1 MGRMTRDLE
10 LLANQNVTIAKAYAP
25 VHGKIVNTLTS
36 TGSHDLTHTGD
47 RASDRGSDRDSI
59 GSAEMQMK
67 RDEQLALAMARSD
80 EAQIIADEELA
91 RRLQAEFEQMEQQAI
106 LRQQA
111 IEQAQNNASPSAQ
124 RNARQGGVTMVTGR
138 PVANSSL
145 QVSRDYRRELARGV
159 EVWKISSQGVA
170 QKRTLTL
177 LQGRNSFKL
186 GAFLRSRII
195 PFATIQYVMEGC
207 AMSQAF
213 ALCYRREI
221 HSHDPFCCSLIA
233 DDRRFPLRF
242 GTVEERNCFLTFCR
256 SHFTVCEAPGVRAVA
271 ESTVSPNSPPQAT
284 HDDFVQDLEDCVA
297 SNQQP

>member
-1 MGRMTRDLE
+1 
-10 LLANQNVTIAKAYAP
+10 
-25 VHGKIVNTLTS
+25 
-36 TGSHDLTHTGD
+36 
-47 RASDRGSDRDSI
+47 
-59 GSAEMQMK
+59 
-67 RDEQLALAMARSD
+67 MARSD

-195 PFATIQYVMEGC
+195 PFATIQYAYLYG
-207 AMSQAF
+207 
-213 ALCYRREI
+213 
-221 HSHDPFCCSLIA
+221 DK
-233 DDRRFPLRF
+233 
-242 GTVEERNCFLTFCR
+242 
-256 SHFTVCEAPGVRAVA
+256 
-271 ESTVSPNSPPQAT
+271 
-284 HDDFVQDLEDCVA
+284 
-297 SNQQP
+297 NQNRVT